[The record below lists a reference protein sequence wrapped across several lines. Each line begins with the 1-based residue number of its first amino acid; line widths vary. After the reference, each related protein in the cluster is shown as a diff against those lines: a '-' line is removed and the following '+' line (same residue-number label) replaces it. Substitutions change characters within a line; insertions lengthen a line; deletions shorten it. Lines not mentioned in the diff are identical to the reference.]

1 MSNASGDE
9 SFVIRNR
16 PVGAEHPPFVIA
28 EIAQGHDGSLGT
40 AHAYIDVAARC
51 GADAVKFQTHIAEAE
66 STPAEPWRVKFSP
79 QDDTRYEYWQRMEFT
94 PSQWAGL
101 AEHCD
106 EAGIVFLSSA
116 FSLEAVD
123 LLAGLDMAAWKLASG
138 EVTNVEMIDR
148 MLATGNP
155 LLTSSG
161 MSPVA
166 EIDALVE
173 RARSATTPIGVFQ
186 CTSSY
191 PCPPETIGL
200 NVVSEFVE
208 RWGVPVG
215 LSDHSGTI
223 YPSLAATTL
232 GASMIEVHLTFSKD
246 MFGPDVPSSLT
257 PDELTSLVEGT
268 RFIHASMANPVD
280 KDELAEAMQPM
291 RQLFTKSLVA
301 SRDMQAGTVI
311 GQEDLL
317 ARKPGSGI
325 PAARLAEVVGS
336 TLTRDVAAWTVLQE
350 SDVE

>member
-1 MSNASGDE
+1 MSDGTDQRA
-9 SFVIRNR
+9 FVIGDRR
-16 PVGAEHPPFVIA
+16 VGPDDPPFVIA

-40 AHAYIDVAARC
+40 AHAYVDVAARC

-79 QDDTRYEYWQRMEFT
+79 QDETRFEYWQRMEF
-94 PSQWAGL
+94 SAEQWAGL
-101 AEHCD
+101 AGHCA
-106 EAGIVFLSSA
+106 EAGIAFLSSA

-123 LLAGLDMAAWKLASG
+123 LLASLDMAAWKLASG
-138 EVTNVEMIDR
+138 EVTNVEMIDH
-148 MLATGNP
+148 MLATGRP

-166 EIDALVE
+166 EIDAIVE
-173 RARSATTPIGVFQ
+173 RARAADTPVGVFQ

-200 NVVSEFVE
+200 NVVSDFVD

-223 YPSLAATTL
+223 YPALAATTL
-232 GASMIEVHLTFSKD
+232 GASMIEVHLTFSRE

-257 PDELTSLVEGT
+257 PDELTSLVDGS
-268 RFIHASMANPVD
+268 RFIHASMRSPVD
-280 KDELAEAMQPM
+280 KDEVAERMEPM
-291 RQLFTKSLVA
+291 RKLFTKSLVT
-301 SRDMQAGTVI
+301 SRALSAGAVLEP
-311 GQEDLL
+311 GDLL

-325 PAARLAEVVGS
+325 PAARLADVVGS
-336 TLTRDVAAWTVLQE
+336 RLTRDVEAWTVLQE
-350 SDVE
+350 TDVE